1 MMLSLI
7 VQHKTM
13 QMMYEMVYKALQEV
27 GLENQYHP
35 QDYLNFFCLGNREEG
50 VDTSNA
56 GNQSAANT
64 PQVSTNPLIQ
74 FHILFS
80 DVIVSEFPTHTSAL
94 NSAIEKCHECWL
106 SRHLLVKADAS

>member
-1 MMLSLI
+1 
-7 VQHKTM
+7 M
-13 QMMYEMVYKALQEV
+13 QMMYEMIYKALQEV

-56 GNQSAANT
+56 RTQPAANT

-74 FHILFS
+74 FQIF
-80 DVIVSEFPTHTSAL
+80 VFQIIVSEFP
-94 NSAIEKCHECWL
+94 I
-106 SRHLLVKADAS
+106 LLLLKNVMNVGYAGTQS